1 MTYSSM
7 KNHVSIGAGLDHDLI
22 NDIEDII
29 KVTNLLMCL
38 FCGQVEDTECHD
50 NKAISA
56 LFCDINRKLKEIHG
70 QIYELP
76 KPTVYTIKD
85 GKLNA
90 EIKL

>member
-38 FCGQVEDTECHD
+38 FCGRVEDTECHD
-50 NKAISA
+50 NKAIGA